1 MTVTKSPALLW
12 LGAAFFLSLAACGG
26 ATSAA
31 RPESRQN
38 APSPELVQWTYQPN
52 GLTLNL
58 TAEADLNP
66 FEGFTHNLLLCVYQL
81 SDPTLFEAL
90 SASEGGIEKL
100 LTCAS
105 LDPGMVEAQRH
116 FVSPGESTHLVLARA
131 AGARYVGLVAG
142 YNDLQPGKATA
153 LHPFPVTAHRH
164 GWWPWSKAYAP
175 GTLTLQILLNANSI
189 HSTGVEQ

>member
-1 MTVTKSPALLW
+1 MNATKGPILW
-12 LGAAFFLSLAACGG
+12 LGVALFLSFTACGG

-31 RPESRQN
+31 RPESQQN
-38 APSPELVQWTYQPN
+38 AASPEQVQWTYQPN

-58 TAEADLNP
+58 TADANLNP

-81 SDPTLFEAL
+81 SDPTLFEEL

-100 LTCAS
+100 LACAS
-105 LDPGMVEAQRH
+105 LDQGMAEAQRH
-116 FVSPGESTHLVLARA
+116 FISPGESAHLVLARA

-142 YNDLQPGKATA
+142 YNDLQPGKVTA
-153 LHPFPVTAHRH
+153 LHPFPVIAHHH

-175 GTLTLQILLNANSI
+175 GNLTLQVLLNSNSI
-189 HSTGVEQ
+189 QSTGVEQ